1 MAITFHE
8 KRYTTE
14 LGLSVSIKSM
24 RKFLAVFLPALFG
37 ISLAQAAPPNRA
49 SNSNLQWQRV
59 DQLCGQVELA
69 APTKKEIVVNG
80 KAETRLYAT
89 HLTNAE
95 LVLYSGS
102 RDENKCCR
110 QQKVLE
116 RTKSNRRGSFYLTAF
131 HIGYYWLQIRKGTL
145 NVFIPIE
152 VTHEF
157 DPTSCHDYSVG
168 RLFIADSVPP
178 TVITRIY

>member
-1 MAITFHE
+1 MATTFHE

-14 LGLSVSIKSM
+14 LVLSVSINSM
-24 RKFLAVFLPALFG
+24 RRFRTVFLPALFG

-49 SNSNLQWQRV
+49 SNSSLQWQKV

-89 HLTNAE
+89 HVTDAE

-116 RTKSNRRGSFYLTAF
+116 RTKSNRYGSFYLTAF
-131 HIGYYWLQIRKGTL
+131 RMGYYWLQITKGTL

-157 DPTSCHDYSVG
+157 DSTSCHDHSVG